1 MECNAIFISNAL
13 ILLLIAANVK
23 GETTAI
29 GGFRWKLLP
38 NAARSPII
46 CKTKVRPFEQNIP
59 TGDRNLSKA
68 ATRQKPAA
76 KATKTVAN
84 GNGHKASNKVDAG
97 EFQEVENAKAEY
109 IARRASQL
117 EAIKKTDKKLL
128 REMLYQMVLGRRFE
142 EKCAEVYRM
151 GKIGGFCHLYIGQE
165 AIGVG
170 SMMAIEPTDMVITSY
185 RDHVQA
191 MIKGMSPESVM
202 AELYGKEGGCVKG
215 KGGSMH
221 MFSKELEFY
230 GGHGIVGGQIG
241 VGTGMAYAAKYKGT
255 GQVVLCFFGE
265 AAVNQGI
272 FHESLNMAQLWKLPC
287 IYICENNQYGM
298 GTSQARAMS
307 TRNIAKKA
315 DAFEMANEFVD
326 GMDVM
331 AVRGATLR
339 AIERARKDGSPTL
352 LEVRAYRYMGHSM
365 SDPGNYR
372 TRDEIL
378 KYQERDPIVLFK
390 DSLKESK
397 ILTDKDFEKIEQEAI
412 DAVDRAVKFSDESPY
427 PSESELLTDVLA

>member
-1 MECNAIFISNAL
+1 L
-13 ILLLIAANVK
+13 PK
-23 GETTAI
+23 TAI
-29 GGFRWKLLP
+29 SR
-38 NAARSPII
+38 
-46 CKTKVRPFEQNIP
+46 
-59 TGDRNLSKA
+59 KA
-68 ATRQKPAA
+68 ATASKNGAGTKTA
-76 KATKTVAN
+76 KA
-84 GNGHKASNKVDAG
+84 KVT
-97 EFQEVENAKAEY
+97 AKAADSNGSEEFAVVELAKSEY
-109 IARRASQL
+109 MKRRKSQL
-117 EAIKKTDKKLL
+117 ESIKKTDKKLL

-170 SMMAIEPTDMVITSY
+170 SMMALKPTDMVITSY

-191 MIKGMSPESVM
+191 MIKGISPETVM

-230 GGHGIVGGQIG
+230 GGDGIVGGQIG

-255 GQVVLCFFGE
+255 GQVALCFFGE

-298 GTSQARAMS
+298 GTSQERAMS

-315 DAFEMANEFVD
+315 EAFEMANEFVD

-331 AVRGATLR
+331 AVRDATLR

-352 LEVRAYRYMGHSM
+352 LEIRAYRFMGHSM

-372 TRDEIL
+372 TRDEIK
-378 KYQERDPIVLFK
+378 KYQERDPIILFK

-397 ILTDKDFEKIEQEAI
+397 VLSDKDFEKIEADATAAVEA
-412 DAVDRAVKFSDESPY
+412 AVKFADESPF
-427 PSESELLTDVLA
+427 PQESELLTDVYA

>member
-1 MECNAIFISNAL
+1 MIATEDAKLEFI
-13 ILLLIAANVK
+13 
-23 GETTAI
+23 
-29 GGFRWKLLP
+29 
-38 NAARSPII
+38 
-46 CKTKVRPFEQNIP
+46 
-59 TGDRNLSKA
+59 D
-68 ATRQKPAA
+68 
-76 KATKTVAN
+76 
-84 GNGHKASNKVDAG
+84 
-97 EFQEVENAKAEY
+97 VERAKAEY
-109 IARRASQL
+109 LQRRSSQL
-117 EAIKKTDKKLL
+117 ESIKRTDKKLL

-151 GKIGGFCHLYIGQE
+151 GMIGGFCHLYIGQE

-170 SMMAIEPTDMVITSY
+170 SMMALKPTDMVITSY

-191 MIKGMSPESVM
+191 MIKGMTPESVM

-221 MFSKELEFY
+221 MFSKDLEFY

-255 GQVVLCFFGE
+255 DQVTLCFFGE

-298 GTSQARAMS
+298 GTSQERAMS
-307 TRNIAKKA
+307 SRSIAKKA
-315 DAFEMANEFVD
+315 EAFEMANEFVD

-331 AVRGATLR
+331 AVRDATLR

-372 TRDEIL
+372 TRDEIK
-378 KYQERDPIVLFK
+378 KYQERDPIVLFQ
-390 DSLKESK
+390 DSLKEANV
-397 ILTDKDFEKIEQEAI
+397 LGDKDFEKIDAEALF
-412 DAVDRAVKFSDESPY
+412 AVAAAVKFAEESPF
-427 PSESELLTDVLA
+427 PSESELMTDVYAD

>member
-1 MECNAIFISNAL
+1 MELLEDAI
-13 ILLLIAANVK
+13 
-23 GETTAI
+23 
-29 GGFRWKLLP
+29 LP
-38 NAARSPII
+38 KTAARPDRAN
-46 CKTKVRPFEQNIP
+46 KLTKKESS
-59 TGDRNLSKA
+59 T
-68 ATRQKPAA
+68 A
-76 KATKTVAN
+76 KSAN
-84 GNGHKASNKVDAG
+84 GNEDYAV
-97 EFQEVENAKAEY
+97 VELAKAEY
-109 IARRASQL
+109 KQRLKSQL
-117 EAIKKTDKKLL
+117 DSIKKTDKKLL
-128 REMLYQMVLGRRFE
+128 REMLFQMILGRRFE

-165 AIGVG
+165 AIAVG
-170 SMMAIEPTDMVITSY
+170 SMLALEPSDMVITSY

-191 MIKGMSPESVM
+191 MVKGMSPESVM

-221 MFSKELEFY
+221 MFSKEHEFY

-241 VGTGMAYAAKYKGT
+241 VGTGMAYAAKYKNT
-255 GQVVLCFFGE
+255 GQVTLCFFGE

-272 FHESLNMAQLWKLPC
+272 FHESLNMAQLWKLPI

-298 GTSQARAMS
+298 GTSQQRAMS

-331 AVRGATLR
+331 AVRDATLR
-339 AIERARKDGSPTL
+339 ALKRARENSTPTL

-372 TRDEIL
+372 TREEIA

-390 DSLKESK
+390 ESLGEAKVLSEDDFTQIEKE
-397 ILTDKDFEKIEQEAI
+397 AM
-412 DAVDRAVKFSDESPY
+412 DAVERSIKFADESPL
-427 PSESELLTDVLA
+427 PPESELLTDVLA

>member
-1 MECNAIFISNAL
+1 MHFAP
-13 ILLLIAANVK
+13 
-23 GETTAI
+23 
-29 GGFRWKLLP
+29 R
-38 NAARSPII
+38 AARGEEVLP
-46 CKTKVRPFEQNIP
+46 KTGTREKQAAEITKIAENG
-59 TGDRNLSKA
+59 TGDKPDEPLHEHELLEIDLVELA
-68 ATRQKPAA
+68 QK
-76 KATKTVAN
+76 
-84 GNGHKASNKVDAG
+84 
-97 EFQEVENAKAEY
+97 EFL
-109 IARRASQL
+109 ARRESQL
-117 EAIKKTDKKLL
+117 KAIKRTDKELL
-128 REMLYQMVLGRRFE
+128 RKMLFEMVLGRRFE

-165 AIGVG
+165 AIAVG
-170 SMMAIEPTDMVITSY
+170 SMLALEPSDMVITSY

-191 MIKGMSPESVM
+191 MIKGIPPEAVM
-202 AELYGKEGGCVKG
+202 AELYGKATGCVGG

-221 MFSKELEFY
+221 MFSAECNFF

-241 VGTGMAYAAKYKGT
+241 IGTGMGYAAKYKKS
-255 GQVVLCFFGE
+255 GQIVICYFGE

-272 FHESLNMAQLWKLPC
+272 FHESLNMAQLWKLPV

-298 GTSQARAMS
+298 GTSQERAMS

-331 AVRGATLR
+331 AVRDATLR
-339 AIERARKDGSPTL
+339 AIDRARNNSLPTL

-372 TRDEIL
+372 TRQEIQ

-390 DSLKESK
+390 DSLKDAGVFN
-397 ILTDKDFEKIEQEAI
+397 DKDFDLIESEAR
-412 DAVDRAVKFSDESPY
+412 DTVVRAVKFADESPF
-427 PSESELLTDVLA
+427 PDESELFTNVLA